1 MPPEP
6 APGPQKQMI
15 PRVPI
20 LLLVRMHPE
29 HHPMNRDRRITAHL
43 LGAWCISRLFVML
56 PWWKQTTLRLALFTV
71 AASLRPN
78 KSPPLPMLPVA
89 TTIIPAVQVLFT
101 LQMALVMQLTT
112 HSYMNTTY
120 RRKALGSYRA
130 IPPPDRFILR
140 QSLSEHPTR

>member
-1 MPPEP
+1 MPPEA

-15 PRVPI
+15 PRGPI

-29 HHPMNRDRRITAHL
+29 HHPMNRDRHTTAHL
-43 LGAWCISRLFVML
+43 LGVWCISRLFVML
-56 PWWKQTTLRLALFTV
+56 PWWKQTTLRPALFTV

-101 LQMALVMQLTT
+101 LRMALLMQLTT
-112 HSYMNTTY
+112 MHYMNTTY
-120 RRKALGSYRA
+120 LRKALGSYRV
-130 IPPPDRFILR
+130 IPPPARSIPS
-140 QSLSEHPTR
+140 QS